1 MGKFRITLTDQ
12 AKKDIT
18 KHYKSGNQAT
28 IKKIEKI
35 FVELSEH
42 PTSGI
47 GNPEQLK
54 FELSGLWSRRI
65 NTKDRM
71 IYEIFEDVVVVD
83 ILSASGH
90 YNDK

>member
-35 FVELSEH
+35 LVELSDH
-42 PTSGI
+42 PSTGT

-54 FELSGLWSRRI
+54 FELTGLWSRRI
-65 NTKDRM
+65 NSKDRM
-71 IYEIFEDVVVVD
+71 IYEILEDVVIVD
-83 ILSASGH
+83 ILSVMGH
-90 YNDK
+90 YSDK

>member
-18 KHYKSGNQAT
+18 KHYKSVNQST

-35 FVELSEH
+35 LVELSEH
-42 PTSGI
+42 PTTGI

-54 FELSGLWSRRI
+54 FELTGLWSRRL
-65 NTKDRM
+65 NSKDRI
-71 IYEIFEDVVVVD
+71 IYEILEDIVVVD
-83 ILSASGH
+83 IISAAGH
-90 YNDK
+90 YSDK